1 MEKFNKKQTTL
12 YLIWTFAI
20 AYTIQAGVA
29 VLYEKGQQQIGQ
41 LVMAGMMFVPL
52 LSVLLAGGKLRG
64 MGWKPKLKGNIPS
77 LLAAWFLPAVLTVVG
92 SALYFLI
99 FPSHFDISGAAL
111 TATAGDDAL
120 SQLEQQGL
128 TYPMYILV
136 TAISAVTIAPF
147 LNMFAAVGE
156 EAGWRGFLYPQLKTR
171 FGKRKAYILGGAIW
185 GAWHFPLIWLIGYE
199 YGTDYIGF
207 PVVGMLVFGIYTIV
221 LGIIHDA
228 MYEKTSLIWLPAIF
242 HGAFNAIAAL
252 PLMLCIPDIGSHQ
265 LLGPAPNGIIAE
277 IPTLIIAAVI
287 FIKADAPTKTE

>member
-185 GAWHFPLIWLIGYE
+185 GAWHFPLI
-199 YGTDYIGF
+199 
-207 PVVGMLVFGIYTIV
+207 
-221 LGIIHDA
+221 
-228 MYEKTSLIWLPAIF
+228 
-242 HGAFNAIAAL
+242 
-252 PLMLCIPDIGSHQ
+252 
-265 LLGPAPNGIIAE
+265 
-277 IPTLIIAAVI
+277 
-287 FIKADAPTKTE
+287 